1 MFHFDQFCSARF
13 YRCLDSSLLHF
24 HLSGPLPFIHFCST
38 TFTSITMARKSTKRK
53 RNVDG
58 TLARQTTANT
68 TETMDGNS
76 VDDIHLSVDEPE
88 DDHDSDYVAVSEG
101 KGEDGLDAIEAL
113 PNEGVQPSGKVPAQ
127 KKSQLNQN
135 RSWHWL
141 DQLQTLMIC

>member
-1 MFHFDQFCSARF
+1 
-13 YRCLDSSLLHF
+13 
-24 HLSGPLPFIHFCST
+24 
-38 TFTSITMARKSTKRK
+38 MARKSTKRK

-58 TLARQTTANT
+58 TLARQTTANKT
-68 TETMDGNS
+68 KTMDDNS

-101 KGEDGLDAIEAL
+101 EAEDGLDAIEAL
-113 PNEGVQPSGKVPAQ
+113 PNEGVQPSGEAPAQ

-141 DQLQTLMIC
+141 DQL